1 MTDQT
6 AKARDRATTRV
17 AIGVLIAMLGI
28 YGATHIQPSGDAAT
42 LAWGALGILI
52 AALSLY
58 LMASGIKSASS
69 SSTCS
74 FTRSNTVDQDTPK
87 AR

>member
-6 AKARDRATTRV
+6 ANASNRPVVRIV
-17 AIGVLIAMLGI
+17 IGVLIAMLGI

-58 LMASGIKSASS
+58 LMASGIKNASS

-74 FTRSNTVDQDTPK
+74 FTRSNTVDKETPK